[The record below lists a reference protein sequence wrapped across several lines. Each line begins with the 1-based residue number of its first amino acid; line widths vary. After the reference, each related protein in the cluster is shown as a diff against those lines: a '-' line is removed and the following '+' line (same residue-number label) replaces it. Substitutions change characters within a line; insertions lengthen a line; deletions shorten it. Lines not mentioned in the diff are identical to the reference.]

1 MKSIS
6 LKIDNTFLED
16 INKTIKQNRYS
27 TRTEFI
33 REAIRDKIKQLE
45 KEKAIRKLACLKGS
59 LNPKMSDDEA
69 GKIAIKEIAKR
80 FDLSL
85 D

>member
-45 KEKAIRKLACLKGS
+45 KEKAIRKLAFLKGS